1 MTGVAALLG
10 GFAFSL
16 NDILVALL
24 AGDVAGP
31 DKIQMVESKS
41 FKLDILPGNLVAGR
55 AISQRKRA
63 DLGFGMFKMT
73 EVAGTF
79 GHLDMRP
86 NDDLGVTAS
95 TTELLAP
102 T

>member
-1 MTGVAALLG
+1 MGRLMDVIWTEGNVVREWQETGVG
-10 GFAFSL
+10 S
-16 NDILVALL
+16 D
-24 AGDVAGP
+24 
-31 DKIQMVESKS
+31 
-41 FKLDILPGNLVAGR
+41 

-63 DLGFGMFKMT
+63 DLVFGMLKMT